1 MRRDPAGVSA
11 AFWRA
16 HAGAW
21 PVGKMKFGFALSG
34 EDRSVTHSLPS
45 PTLLPMNP
53 NPSLRV
59 RPLARALCALALAGS
74 FVLPSSAQPGQ
85 PGGAP
90 GQLPGGGGPAFP
102 GGGQRGGA
110 RGGQAAQPPGPPAP
124 VPAAVAMARPT
135 EAELAQLNAAVKQF
149 VATNPI
155 AAKYQSLITVTPPRA
170 VNPAASFSRSGVR
183 NDTRHNAF
191 VETAKAGDIDVLFH
205 GDSITD
211 WWQQTGAQGG
221 KEVFEQHFAGMKV
234 ANFAIA
240 GDTTQGLLWGLQ
252 NGEGRNGNE
261 PVKMQPKAIMLM
273 IGTNNTGGS
282 TGPEIAEGV
291 GAVVAELQKDFPSA
305 KILLLAIFP
314 RGAGPTDANRLKNDE
329 ANKIIAKLHN
339 GRNVVYL
346 DIGDKFLDPATKAFL
361 PGLFR
366 NDNLHPAA
374 PGYEVWANAVKD
386 KLAELIK

>member
-1 MRRDPAGVSA
+1 MHEKIR
-11 AFWRA
+11 
-16 HAGAW
+16 
-21 PVGKMKFGFALSG
+21 FALPGASAQH
-34 EDRSVTHSLPS
+34 RHLFNLASHPS
-45 PTLLPMNP
+45 PTHPAMNTVR
-53 NPSLRV
+53 SLHA
-59 RPLARALCALALAGS
+59 RPLVRTLCALALAGAI
-74 FVLPSSAQPGQ
+74 VIPATAQPGAPGQ
-85 PGGAP
+85 QVPGGFPGGAP
-90 GQLPGGGGPAFP
+90 GGPGGFP
-102 GGGQRGGA
+102 GGAPGGQRGGA

-149 VATNPI
+149 VASNPI
-155 AAKYQSLITVTPPRA
+155 ATKFQSLITVTPPRA
-170 VNPAASFSRSGVR
+170 VNPAASFTRSGVR

-191 VETAKAGDIDVLFH
+191 VETAQAGDVDILFH

-211 WWQQTGAQGG
+211 WWQQAGTQGG
-221 KEVFEQHFAGMKV
+221 KEVFDKHFGGMKI

-240 GDTTQGLLWGLQ
+240 GDTTQGLLWGLL
-252 NGEGRNGNE
+252 NGEGRNGNT

-291 GAVVAELQKDFPSA
+291 GAVVAELQRDFPSA

-329 ANKIIAKLHN
+329 ANKIIAKLHDN
-339 GRNVVYL
+339 RKVFYM
-346 DIGDKFLDPATKAFL
+346 DIGSKFLDDKGAFL

-374 PGYEVWANAVKD
+374 PGYEVWAQAVKD
-386 KLAELIK
+386 KLVELTR